1 MQQYKSELELVTPPP
16 QFLQLPF
23 WQKDSSK
30 QEKLYK
36 VVERSAMVYD
46 LEIVVQGKKWEKEL
60 AELNVIS
67 VTKHVNR

>member
-1 MQQYKSELELVTPPP
+1 M
-16 QFLQLPF
+16 
-23 WQKDSSK
+23 DSSK

-46 LEIVVQGKKWEKEL
+46 LEMGWEKEL
-60 AELNVIS
+60 AEPNVIS